1 MMMAEA
7 TQMIL
12 ETFIIL
18 YKILKA
24 LAYYPPPPPTLLAL
38 NKYFSLMVQT
48 H

>member
-1 MMMAEA
+1 MMAEA

-12 ETFIIL
+12 ETFIKL

-24 LAYYPPPPPTLLAL
+24 LAYYPPPPPTLLTL